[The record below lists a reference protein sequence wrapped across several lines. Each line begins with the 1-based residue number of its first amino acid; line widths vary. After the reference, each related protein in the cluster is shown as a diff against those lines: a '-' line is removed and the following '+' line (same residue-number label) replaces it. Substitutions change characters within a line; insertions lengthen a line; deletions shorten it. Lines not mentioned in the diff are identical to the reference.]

1 MPSSRGGAA
10 LMTFPRERHQAV
22 SLAAFP
28 RNACRPASAWR
39 AGVVGEGGPSSAL
52 RTQRRTSEV
61 LVDADLDTLATAL
74 YVRADDLLKD
84 CPERAPER
92 PAVGFAPKI
101 TDAELI
107 TLAVMQALCGRPSE
121 VRWLRYA
128 HAGLRHLFPYLPK
141 QPGYNKRLRALT
153 DTIGWLISMLAR
165 DTSLFTDDVWI
176 VDSTPVECARSRQTV
191 RRSDL
196 AGWAEYGY
204 CASHSRHFWGLRLH
218 LLCTVGGLPV
228 GFALTGAKADER
240 ETLLGILD
248 TDPALTHQR
257 RGQIVIADKNY
268 YGHEFEAALADAGMT
283 LLRPARKGE
292 PDRPGTQFFK
302 PLRQVIESIN
312 DTFKGQLDLE
322 QHGGH
327 TPQGV
332 CVRVRQRI
340 LALTAAI
347 WHNDHIGAPSPA
359 ASPPTITDPWNRS

>member
-1 MPSSRGGAA
+1 
-10 LMTFPRERHQAV
+10 
-22 SLAAFP
+22 
-28 RNACRPASAWR
+28 
-39 AGVVGEGGPSSAL
+39 
-52 RTQRRTSEV
+52 
-61 LVDADLDTLATAL
+61 VDADLDTLATAL

-204 CASHSRHFWGLRLH
+204 CASHSRYFWGLRLH

-347 WHNDHIGAPSPA
+347 WHNDHIGAPVA
-359 ASPPTITDPWNRS
+359 RCLTTYDH